1 MRGAPSPY
9 RIEPLDHRRHDRA
22 GFSCGKSDLDRY
34 FREQATQDARKKFA
48 APFVAVVQR
57 STTVAGYYTLSALSV
72 VMSEL
77 PGEVVK
83 KLPRYPEVPVTLLG
97 RLAVDVR
104 HKGRGLG
111 ERLLLDSLSRSLVT
125 SRQVASF
132 AVVVD
137 AIDEEACAFYRHFE
151 FVPFADQARRLFLS
165 MRAIEDLLA

>member
-1 MRGAPSPY
+1 MPSPY

-34 FREQATQDARKKFA
+34 LREQATQDARKKFA
-48 APFVAVVQR
+48 APFVAVAEG
-57 STTVAGYYTLSALSV
+57 TATVVGYYTLSALSV
-72 VMSEL
+72 VMSDL
-77 PGEVVK
+77 PGEAVK

-97 RLAVDVR
+97 RLAVDTR

-111 ERLLLDSLSRSLVT
+111 EHLLLDSLSKSLAT
-125 SRQVASF
+125 STQVASF

-151 FVPFADQARRLFLS
+151 FLPFPDQVRRLFLP
-165 MRAIEDLLA
+165 MKAIEALFA